1 MDNFSL
7 IGCKFDTGVGEC
19 VVLYVNP
26 KYLIL
31 FNGEKFIKANDY
43 NYDID
48 ESKLYW
54 SQGTYYD
61 NFIELALDIS
71 DLVNKSIGLKQ

>member
-1 MDNFSL
+1 MDNYSL
-7 IGCKFDTGVGEC
+7 IGYKFNTGAGEC

-43 NYDID
+43 NYNID
-48 ESKLYW
+48 EKKLYW
-54 SQGTYYD
+54 GHGVYYD
-61 NFIELALDIS
+61 NFIELALDIV
-71 DLVNKSIGLKQ
+71 DLVDKSIGLK

>member
-1 MDNFSL
+1 MDNYTL
-7 IGCKFDTGVGEC
+7 IGSKFNTGSGEC

-26 KYLIL
+26 EYLIL

-54 SQGTYYD
+54 SHGTYY
-61 NFIELALDIS
+61 NSFINLALDIS
-71 DLVNKSIGLKQ
+71 DLVDKSIGLK

>member
-1 MDNFSL
+1 MDNYSL
-7 IGCKFDTGVGEC
+7 IGDKFNTGAGEC

-43 NYDID
+43 NYNID
-48 ESKLYW
+48 KSKLYW
-54 SQGTYYD
+54 GQGIYYD
-61 NFIELALDIS
+61 NFIELALNIADKGVMKIE
-71 DLVNKSIGLKQ
+71 II